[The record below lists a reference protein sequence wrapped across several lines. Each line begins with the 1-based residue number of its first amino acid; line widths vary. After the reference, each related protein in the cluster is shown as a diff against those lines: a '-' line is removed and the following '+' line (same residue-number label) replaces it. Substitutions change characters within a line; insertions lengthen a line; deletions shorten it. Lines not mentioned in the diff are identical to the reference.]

1 MLAFGDRCQCL
12 LHCADGGGERPAAN
26 DRNTEI
32 EKILNK
38 EKRHYIPMIDKILIA
53 NRGEIALRIIRACRE
68 LGIET
73 VAVYSTADKNALHAQ
88 IADRSVCIGGAR
100 STDSYLNSRAILA
113 ACEITGARAI
123 HPGFGFLSES
133 SRFVRLCD
141 RCGIKWIGPGAEAM
155 EAMGDKANAKATMI
169 KAGVPVVRGSDGV
182 VADLDEAKRISA
194 EIGYPVL
201 VKASAGGGGRGI
213 RRADSEKDLES
224 ALTAAK
230 QEALRFFGNDD
241 VYIEK
246 FIVNPRH
253 VELQIL
259 ADEHGN
265 VIHLGERDC
274 SCQRRNQ
281 KVLEESPSPI
291 MTPELR
297 ERMGEA
303 AVKAAKACGYQNAG
317 TVEFLVD
324 NDRNFY
330 FMEMN
335 ARIQVEHP
343 VTEMETGIDLIKQQ
357 IMIADGMPLGI
368 KQEDVKL
375 CGHTIECRINA
386 EDPKNGFRPCPG
398 RIESVHCPGGFGVR
412 IDTAVYQGYE
422 IPQYYDNMIAKLIVH
437 GQDREEAITKMRV
450 ALGEMLIE
458 GVQTNIDYQLNL
470 LRDKEFRSGRF
481 DIGFLNR
488 KDFS

>member
-1 MLAFGDRCQCL
+1 MYARIVRAFGDRCQCL

-26 DRNTEI
+26 DRNTEP

-100 STDSYLNSRAILA
+100 STDSYLNTRAILA

-155 EAMGDKANAKATMI
+155 EAMGDKANARATMI

-253 VELQIL
+253 VEIQIL

-330 FMEMN
+330 FMEF
-335 ARIQVEHP
+335 
-343 VTEMETGIDLIKQQ
+343 
-357 IMIADGMPLGI
+357 
-368 KQEDVKL
+368 
-375 CGHTIECRINA
+375 TIISILR
-386 EDPKNGFRPCPG
+386 NGNYKFF
-398 RIESVHCPGGFGVR
+398 SKTYSNKF
-412 IDTAVYQGYE
+412 
-422 IPQYYDNMIAKLIVH
+422 
-437 GQDREEAITKMRV
+437 
-450 ALGEMLIE
+450 
-458 GVQTNIDYQLNL
+458 
-470 LRDKEFRSGRF
+470 
-481 DIGFLNR
+481 IGF
-488 KDFS
+488 F

>member
-1 MLAFGDRCQCL
+1 
-12 LHCADGGGERPAAN
+12 
-26 DRNTEI
+26 
-32 EKILNK
+32 
-38 EKRHYIPMIDKILIA
+38 MIDKILIA

-88 IADRSVCIGGAR
+88 IADRSVCIGGPR
-100 STDSYLNSRAILA
+100 STESYLNSRAILA
-113 ACEITGARAI
+113 ACEITGAQAI

-133 SRFVRLCD
+133 SRFVRLCNK
-141 RCGIKWIGPGAEAM
+141 CGIKWIGPGADAM
-155 EAMGDKANAKATMI
+155 DAMGDKANAKLTMM
-169 KAGVPVVRGSDGV
+169 KAGVPVVMGSEGV
-182 VADLDEAKRISA
+182 VKDLGEAKRIA
-194 EIGYPVL
+194 GEIGYPVL

-213 RRADSEKDLES
+213 RRADSEKELEP
-224 ALTAAK
+224 AMTAAK

-241 VYIEK
+241 IYIEK

-253 VELQIL
+253 IEIQIL

-274 SCQRRNQ
+274 SCQRRRQ

-297 ERMGEA
+297 EKMGEA
-303 AVKAAKACGYQNAG
+303 AVRAAKACGYTNAG

-324 NDRNFY
+324 KDRNFY

-343 VTEMETGIDLIKQQ
+343 VTEMAADIDLVKQQ
-357 IMIADGMPLGI
+357 ILIASGLPLDI
-368 KQEDVKL
+368 KQEDVRL
-375 CGHTIECRINA
+375 SGHVIECRINA
-386 EDPKNGFRPCPG
+386 EDPKNGFRPSPG
-398 RIESVHCPGGFGVR
+398 RIESIHVPGGFGIR
-412 IDTAVYQGYE
+412 IDTAAYQGYE

-437 GQDREEAITKMRV
+437 GCDRAEAITKMRV
-450 ALGEMLIE
+450 ALSEMLIE
-458 GVQTNIDYQLNL
+458 GVQTNIDYQLAL
-470 LRDKEFRSGRF
+470 VRDEEFIKGDF

-488 KDFS
+488 KKLL

>member
-1 MLAFGDRCQCL
+1 
-12 LHCADGGGERPAAN
+12 
-26 DRNTEI
+26 
-32 EKILNK
+32 
-38 EKRHYIPMIDKILIA
+38 MIDKILIA

-100 STDSYLNSRAILA
+100 STDSYLNTRAILA
-113 ACEITGARAI
+113 ACEITGASAI

-133 SRFVRLCD
+133 SRFVRLCNK
-141 RCGIKWIGPGAEAM
+141 CGIKWIGPGAEAM
-155 EAMGDKANAKATMI
+155 DAMGDKANAKATMI
-169 KAGVPVVRGSDGV
+169 KAGVPVVTGSDGIIN
-182 VADLDEAKRISA
+182 DIDEAKRISR

-213 RRADSEKDLES
+213 RRADSERELES
-224 ALTAAK
+224 AITAAK
-230 QEALRFFGNDD
+230 QEALRFFGNDE

-246 FIVNPRH
+246 FIVDPRH
-253 VELQIL
+253 IEIQIL

-324 NDRNFY
+324 KDRNFY

-343 VTEMETGIDLIKQQ
+343 VTEMATGIDLVKQQ
-357 IMIADGMPLGI
+357 IMIASGYPLDI
-368 KQEDVKL
+368 KQEDVQL
-375 CGHTIECRINA
+375 RGHVIECRINA
-386 EDPKNGFRPCPG
+386 EDPKNNFRPSPG
-398 RIESVHCPGGFGVR
+398 KIESIHVPGGFGVR
-412 IDTAVYQGYE
+412 IDTAAYQGYE
-422 IPQYYDNMIAKLIVH
+422 IPQFYDNMIAKLIVQ
-437 GQDREEAITKMRV
+437 GRDRAEAITKMKV

-470 LRDKEFRSGRF
+470 LRDRDFRNGDI